1 MPPMEKAE
9 LVNFL
14 KANIDVFAWN
24 AYDVLGIDLELAC
37 HRLNVNLEV
46 MLHKQPP
53 QRSFKDHAEAVK
65 TEVNKLK
72 QVRAIKE
79 CA

>member
-53 QRSFKDHAEAVK
+53 Q
-65 TEVNKLK
+65 
-72 QVRAIKE
+72 
-79 CA
+79 

>member
-1 MPPMEKAE
+1 MIGLDPEQYFQVGSQLPPMEKAE

-53 QRSFKDHAEAVK
+53 Q
-65 TEVNKLK
+65 
-72 QVRAIKE
+72 
-79 CA
+79 